1 MSQFLVDCARK
12 MWGKYQHVMQPASR
26 LILLALLTLL
36 PTAVAASDF
45 AVVVNRENPVDSL
58 EREEVKK
65 IFLGRKTFWSDGEGI
80 DVILQ
85 EEGEVHQSF
94 VLDIVHKSPRQFQ
107 MYWKMALFSGTGI
120 PPKQQPDSQAV
131 KAAVAANPKMIG
143 YIDVRQL
150 DDTVKRVQL
159 K

>member
-1 MSQFLVDCARK
+1 M
-12 MWGKYQHVMQPASR
+12 PPNR
-26 LILLALLTLL
+26 LILLLLLMLL
-36 PTAVAASDF
+36 PAAAAAADF

-58 EREEVKK
+58 ERDEVKK
-65 IFLGRKTFWSDGEGI
+65 IFLGRKTFWSDGQGI

-143 YIDVRQL
+143 YIDIRQL
-150 DDTVKRVQL
+150 DDTVKEVQL

>member
-1 MSQFLVDCARK
+1 ML
-12 MWGKYQHVMQPASR
+12 PSR
-26 LILLALLTLL
+26 LILLCLLMLL
-36 PTAVAASDF
+36 PTAVAAADF

-58 EREEVKK
+58 ERDEVKK
-65 IFLGRKTFWSDGEGI
+65 IFLGRKTFWSDGQGI

-85 EEGEVHQSF
+85 EEGEVHESF
-94 VLDIVHKSPRQFQ
+94 VLGIVHKSARQFQ

-143 YIDVRQL
+143 YIDIRQL
-150 DDTVKRVQL
+150 DDTVKEVQL